1 MMAKNEKVVDL
12 ASRKAERRRP
22 SIVVI
27 DDDQSMRELVR
38 LHLSNAGY
46 EVRIAEDAVEG
57 GRMVLERSPDLIVC
71 DVDMPY
77 MSGYDF
83 VAALR
88 TDASKCDIPV
98 VFLTVKED
106 VADQAKKLGAVA
118 YLMKPVM
125 ADRLLEVVR
134 LYIPS

>member
-1 MMAKNEKVVDL
+1 MAKQANVVDL
-12 ASRKAERRRP
+12 ASRKARRA
-22 SIVVI
+22 SIMVI

-46 EVRIAEDAVEG
+46 EVRMAEDAVVG
-57 GRMVLERSPDLIVC
+57 GRMVLERAPDLIIC

-88 TDASKCDIPV
+88 TDATKAGIPV
-98 VFLTVKED
+98 IFLTVTED
-106 VADQAKKLGAVA
+106 VADQARKLGAVA

-134 LYIPS
+134 LFVPS

>member
-1 MMAKNEKVVDL
+1 MTPANVVDL
-12 ASRKAERRRP
+12 AARKAERKRA
-22 SIVVI
+22 SIMVI

-46 EVRIAEDAVEG
+46 EVRIAEDAVVG
-57 GRMVLERSPDLIVC
+57 GRMLLERAPDLLIC

-88 TDASKCDIPV
+88 TDATKRDIPV
-98 VFLTVKED
+98 VFLTVKDD

-134 LYIPS
+134 LFVT

>member
-1 MMAKNEKVVDL
+1 MAKQANVVDL
-12 ASRKAERRRP
+12 ASRKARRA
-22 SIVVI
+22 SIMVI

-46 EVRIAEDAVEG
+46 EVRMAEDAVVG
-57 GRMVLERSPDLIVC
+57 GRMVLERAPDLIIC

-77 MSGYDF
+77 LSGYDF

-88 TDASKCDIPV
+88 TDATKAGIPV
-98 VFLTVKED
+98 IFLTVTED
-106 VADQAKKLGAVA
+106 VADQARKLGAVA

-134 LYIPS
+134 LFVPS

>member
-1 MMAKNEKVVDL
+1 MTPANVVDL
-12 ASRKAERRRP
+12 AARKAERKRA
-22 SIVVI
+22 SIMVI

-46 EVRIAEDAVEG
+46 EVRIAEDAVVG
-57 GRMVLERSPDLIVC
+57 GRMLLERAPDLIIC

-88 TDASKCDIPV
+88 TDATKRDIPV
-98 VFLTVKED
+98 VFLTVKDD

-134 LYIPS
+134 LFVN